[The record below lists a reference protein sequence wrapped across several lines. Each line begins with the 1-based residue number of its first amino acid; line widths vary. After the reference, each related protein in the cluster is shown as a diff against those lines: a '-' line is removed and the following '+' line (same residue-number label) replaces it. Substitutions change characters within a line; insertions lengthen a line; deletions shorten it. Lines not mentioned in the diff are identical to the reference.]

1 MNLEEQIIDKI
12 SLTSKSYFNY
22 MSSYELPRE
31 AVINYLM
38 SENLIRELPDCNI
51 ETDKKMDMGIR
62 KGFVDLVVTSKKDG
76 TIVYLMNRQNMS
88 IREKPKKLD
97 LAKLELLTKDR
108 PEVIGIIIN
117 FYPALGFDYNI
128 VKGGVIT
135 SSNEVRI

>member
-1 MNLEEQIIDKI
+1 
-12 SLTSKSYFNY
+12 